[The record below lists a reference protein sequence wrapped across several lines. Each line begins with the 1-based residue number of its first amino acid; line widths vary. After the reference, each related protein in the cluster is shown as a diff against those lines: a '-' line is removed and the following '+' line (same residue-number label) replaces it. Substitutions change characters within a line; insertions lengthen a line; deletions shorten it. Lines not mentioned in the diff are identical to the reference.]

1 MNRGLMLLGACVI
14 AIGAPR
20 PTLAQFGPPEV
31 SVTATLAKL
40 GAKAA
45 TTNIPSDLELGRS
58 VTASLVSVEKI
69 EQFGIKGMHEG
80 ARVTVTR
87 VGPDRIRVE
96 ADELEPVA
104 AKSVVT
110 LRIGSDGSLTPV
122 AEHAAARPPSDGI

>member
-20 PTLAQFGPPEV
+20 PTLAQFGGPEV

-122 AEHAAARPPSDGI
+122 AEHAAARRPSDGI

>member
-69 EQFGIKGMHEG
+69 EQYGIKGMHEG

-87 VGPDRIRVE
+87 VAPDRIRVE
-96 ADELEPVA
+96 ADELEPVS

-110 LRIGSDGSLTPV
+110 LRIGSDGSLAPV
-122 AEHAAARPPSDGI
+122 AEHASAKAPPQP